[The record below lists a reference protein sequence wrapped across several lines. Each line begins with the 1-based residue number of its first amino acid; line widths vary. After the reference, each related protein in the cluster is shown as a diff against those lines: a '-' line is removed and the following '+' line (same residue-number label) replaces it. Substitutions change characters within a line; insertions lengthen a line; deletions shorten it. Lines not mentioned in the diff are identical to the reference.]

1 MIIDG
6 RTITTNETITTDV
19 CIVGAGPAGIS
30 LSREFVNQD
39 FRVCLLES
47 GGLETLDQSTQS
59 LGEAEIEG
67 EMTQIA
73 PENRHRQFGGN
84 SGFWGVHLNR
94 TQRGVRLVPLD
105 EVDFEQRDWVPY
117 SGWPFNRQHL
127 APFYERAQT
136 VMGSGPFAYDA
147 EDWQTPD
154 APQMQ
159 FKNDRLRTRIFQ
171 FGNGQLFIDQYRR
184 EIGRANNITTLFY
197 SNALQLETDEAG
209 STIQRVKVGCVDGN
223 RFWVS
228 AKIVI
233 LAAGGVE
240 NAHLLLLSNQTHPAG
255 VGNQHDLVGRFFMD
269 HPLVHGGM
277 IVPFNPEIFNQTA
290 LYDLR
295 EVNGTAI
302 MGGLTLSD
310 AAMRREKLLNIA
322 AWIFPRSSRYL
333 PTGFKSS
340 LKQSISKNP
349 AALPQLEG
357 RNRLFQ
363 DVGNVVGEVGNLATL
378 VRDKVTKKP
387 MPYWATLADGGWSY
401 LQADRAREYD
411 MFEVLHITEQ
421 VPDPNN
427 RLVLGEGLDLLGRRR
442 IRHLSRWSQADKE
455 GIKRAWRVLSEEL
468 SQAGIGKFVPQ
479 MDGNDFVVAS
489 ATASHH
495 MGTTRMHI
503 DPKQGVVD
511 EHCKVHSVSNLFI
524 ASSSIFPTGGYAN
537 PTLTI
542 VALAL
547 RLADRVK
554 LIMANQR

>member
-6 RTITTNETITTDV
+6 RTISTDETVTTDV

-30 LSREFVNQD
+30 LAREFINQA
-39 FRVCLLES
+39 FQVCLLES
-47 GGLETLDQSTQS
+47 GGLETLDGSTQS

-67 EMTQIA
+67 RMVQIA
-73 PENRHRQFGGN
+73 PQHRHRQFGGN
-84 SGFWGVHLNR
+84 SGFWGIHLNQTR
-94 TQRGVRLVPLD
+94 RGVRLVPLD

-117 SGWPFNRQHL
+117 SGWPFNRKHL
-127 APFYERAQT
+127 EPFYQRAQA
-136 VMGSGPFAYDA
+136 VMGAGPFAYDA
-147 EDWQTPD
+147 QDWETKD
-154 APQMQ
+154 APQIR
-159 FKNDRLRTRIFQ
+159 FKNNRLRTQIFQ

-184 EIGRANNITTLFY
+184 EIGRAHNITTLFY
-197 SNALQLETDEAG
+197 SNALELETDETG
-209 STIQRVKVGCVDGN
+209 GTIKRVKVGCVDGN
-223 RFWVS
+223 RFWV
-228 AKIVI
+228 APKLVI

-240 NAHLLLLSNQTHPAG
+240 NTHLLLLSNQTHPAG

-277 IVPFNPEIFNQTA
+277 IIPFNPKVFNQTA

-322 AWIFPRSSRYL
+322 AWVFPRARRWLPAGSR
-333 PTGFKSS
+333 SS
-340 LKQSISKNP
+340 LKQSVSKNT
-349 AALPQLEG
+349 ATVLQLDKSVT
-357 RNRLFQ
+357 RLLQ
-363 DVGNVVGEVGNLATL
+363 DVGNMAEEVGNLATR

-401 LQADRAREYD
+401 LQADKERQYD
-411 MFEVLHITEQ
+411 LFEVLHITEQ

-442 IRHLSRWSQADKE
+442 IKHLSRWNPADKD
-455 GIKRAWRVLSEEL
+455 GIKRAWQVLSEEL
-468 SQAGIGKFVPQ
+468 SQAGIGRFVPQ
-479 MDGNDFVVAS
+479 MDGDDLIVAS

-511 EHCKVHSVSNLFI
+511 EHCKVHGVSNL
-524 ASSSIFPTGGYAN
+524 T
-537 PTLTI
+537 
-542 VALAL
+542 
-547 RLADRVK
+547 
-554 LIMANQR
+554 